1 MSRTAVTTRD
11 RPRIDER
18 RYGVW
23 RLAAHRSSPDW
34 LLLIARLGAGVL
46 MVTIVLIIGPL
57 LRVAGGE

>member
-1 MSRTAVTTRD
+1 MSRTAVTTHD

-18 RYGVW
+18 RYEAW
-23 RLAAHRSSPDW
+23 RLTAHRSSPDW